1 MSAWV
6 RPTTRWA
13 LYLRGDLRCCY
24 CGVTVQEVI
33 ADGDSN
39 FLTLDH
45 VRPLKPMKGQPPGDN
60 HPSNLVA
67 CCYACNVDKGR
78 LSLRRWC
85 REGGAD
91 YRKVRA
97 LAYRQRSLDPES
109 YRYAARML
117 LGQTDVF
124 GFESP
129 ADFVIDHDW
138 LVKRQWGNGGIDGQ
152 YWEHLRGQQTLLCP
166 TCNRPEADLE
176 PVPF

>member
-91 YRKVRA
+91 YR
-97 LAYRQRSLDPES
+97 
-109 YRYAARML
+109 
-117 LGQTDVF
+117 
-124 GFESP
+124 
-129 ADFVIDHDW
+129 
-138 LVKRQWGNGGIDGQ
+138 IDGQ